1 MEVSAKSNTRVD
13 EAIKTLIYDI
23 EENGNTDQQNKKQ
36 VKSRFLQKIF

>member
-1 MEVSAKSNTRVD
+1 MEVSAKSNIGAD

-23 EENGNTDQQNKKQ
+23 EENVNTDQQNKEQ